1 MSAELCMQKELM
13 DPKYFKASEVGELF
27 SEILSEIL
35 NLQRD
40 PETII
45 LDETDLCKL
54 LHISKRH
61 AIDLRKEGKIRYA
74 KDGGKIYY
82 KLSWVLEYID
92 KFRVDPPATSFL
104 IKNKKYA

>member
-1 MSAELCMQKELM
+1 MTYKRYS
-13 DPKYFKASEVGELF
+13 SEQEIELF
-27 SEILSEIL
+27 QEILSEIQKL
-35 NLQRD
+35 YRD
-40 PETII
+40 PDIVI
-45 LDETDLCKL
+45 LDETDLCNL

-92 KFRVDPPATSFL
+92 KFRVDVPENIFSSS
-104 IKNKKYA
+104 KSKKQCKL

>member
-1 MSAELCMQKELM
+1 MRKFDTALLADFVKELKAELLILQK
-13 DPKYFKASEVGELF
+13 
-27 SEILSEIL
+27 
-35 NLQRD
+35 D

-45 LDETDLCKL
+45 LDETDLCNL

-92 KFRVDPPATSFL
+92 KFRVDVPENLLLTAKPQNNGKCKMPMRL
-104 IKNKKYA
+104 R

>member
-1 MSAELCMQKELM
+1 MRKFDRALLADFVKELKAELLILQK
-13 DPKYFKASEVGELF
+13 
-27 SEILSEIL
+27 
-35 NLQRD
+35 D

-45 LDETDLCKL
+45 LDETDLCNL

-92 KFRVDPPATSFL
+92 KFRVDVPENIFSSS
-104 IKNKKYA
+104 KSKKQCKL

>member
-1 MSAELCMQKELM
+1 MH
-13 DPKYFKASEVGELF
+13 PKYFKATEVGELF
-27 SEILSEIL
+27 SEILSEML
-35 NLQRD
+35 KLQRD

-92 KFRVDPPATSFL
+92 KFRVDVPENLLLTAKLQNNGKCKMPMRL
-104 IKNKKYA
+104 R

>member
-1 MSAELCMQKELM
+1 MRKFDTALLADFVKELKAELLILQK
-13 DPKYFKASEVGELF
+13 
-27 SEILSEIL
+27 
-35 NLQRD
+35 D

-45 LDETDLCKL
+45 LDETDLCNL

-92 KFRVDPPATSFL
+92 KFRVDVPENLLLTAK
-104 IKNKKYA
+104 IKKNGKCKMPMRLR

>member
-1 MSAELCMQKELM
+1 MRKFDTAILADFVKELKAELLILQK
-13 DPKYFKASEVGELF
+13 
-27 SEILSEIL
+27 
-35 NLQRD
+35 D

-45 LDETDLCKL
+45 LDETDLCNL

-92 KFRVDPPATSFL
+92 KYRVDPPTTSFL

>member
-1 MSAELCMQKELM
+1 MASDIKQRIFDEFISEFRNELLLLRK
-13 DPKYFKASEVGELF
+13 
-27 SEILSEIL
+27 
-35 NLQRD
+35 D

-45 LDETDLCKL
+45 LDETDLCNL

-92 KFRVDPPATSFL
+92 KFRVDVPENLLLTAKLQNNGKCKMPMRL
-104 IKNKKYA
+104 R